1 MLQDNNY
8 YIMVIIF
15 DKKQYT
21 LPLVTGKNPK
31 FNFDEIIHKE
41 IKYEEMEN
49 KYMEVILY
57 SLPITFDIYSQ
68 SKIEL
73 LIESASLYSAFKI
86 DLLTVALGP
95 ENHNMVLLDPKK
107 KYVHLGR
114 ISYTIECKQ
123 IDDINILIK

>member
-21 LPLVTGKNPK
+21 LPLVTGKKPK
-31 FNFDEIIHKE
+31 FNFDEIIYKE

-68 SKIEL
+68 NKIEL
-73 LIESASLYSAFKI
+73 LIESASLYSAFKEV
-86 DLLTVALGP
+86 T
-95 ENHNMVLLDPKK
+95 
-107 KYVHLGR
+107 
-114 ISYTIECKQ
+114 
-123 IDDINILIK
+123 